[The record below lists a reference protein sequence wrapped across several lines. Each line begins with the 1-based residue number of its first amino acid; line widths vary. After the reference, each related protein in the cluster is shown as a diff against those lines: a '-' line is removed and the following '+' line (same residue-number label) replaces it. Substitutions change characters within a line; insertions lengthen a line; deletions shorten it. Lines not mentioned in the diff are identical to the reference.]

1 MKEPLISDEA
11 KDDLAE
17 IWAAIAE
24 ARDER
29 TADRMLQKILASCRA
44 KALFPDTGEAR
55 DEILPGLRSF
65 PVRPYVVFYHRHA
78 DTILVLRILH
88 GRRDVKR
95 VIGGE

>member
-17 IWAAIAE
+17 IWATIEE

-29 TADRMLQKILASCRA
+29 TADRMSRKILSSCRA
-44 KALFPDTGEAR
+44 KALCPDTGRSR

-65 PVRPYVVFYHRHA
+65 PVRPYVWF
-78 DTILVLRILH
+78 
-88 GRRDVKR
+88 K
-95 VIGGE
+95 